1 MSAGLW
7 RFGSIIIDSTHHGH
21 PGIVVRV
28 YSAEAGLLLD
38 ERVGTIGAECALAVL
53 VFGVYYL
60 RSYAIDRFTLA
71 R

>member
-1 MSAGLW
+1 VSAGLW
-7 RFGSIIIDSTHHGH
+7 RFGSIIVDSTHHGH
-21 PGIVVRV
+21 PGIVVHI

-38 ERVGTIGAECALAVL
+38 ERVGTSGAKCAVSVL
-53 VFGVYYL
+53 VFDVYYL